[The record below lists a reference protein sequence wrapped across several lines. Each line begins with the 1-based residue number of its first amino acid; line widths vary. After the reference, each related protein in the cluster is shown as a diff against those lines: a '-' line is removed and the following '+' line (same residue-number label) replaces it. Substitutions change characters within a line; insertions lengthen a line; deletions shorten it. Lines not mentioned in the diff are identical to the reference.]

1 LKKESEKIEEELEN
15 EDEEGKKSYLWKI

>member
-15 EDEEGKKSYLWKI
+15 EDKEGKKSYLWKI